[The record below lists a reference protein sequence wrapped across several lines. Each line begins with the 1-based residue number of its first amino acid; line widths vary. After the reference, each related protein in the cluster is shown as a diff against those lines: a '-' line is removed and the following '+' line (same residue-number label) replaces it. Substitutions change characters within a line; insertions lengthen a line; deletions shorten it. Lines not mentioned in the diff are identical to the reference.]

1 MHYNHNFKINIEEI
15 HQIKFTIPQKF
26 FFFLIGLNYTNMCSN
41 IIVFS

>member
-26 FFFLIGLNYTNMCSN
+26 FFFFNWAQLYQY
-41 IIVFS
+41 VFKYYSL